1 MLSLNS
7 YGLAKASN
15 QHLTLPRL
23 NPPAI
28 RSSNTLSVGK
38 LAQVRR
44 DVHPW
49 YRTTSGFEYGRH
61 VDFQDIGL
69 NVSPVNPHAKHMD
82 FTHGFLQ
89 GPKKRLV
96 LSDKLRAEHKIR
108 MQAKFDEKQ
117 LQLNFKREVRREL
130 RDKRRLEL
138 TEQTHASSV
147 IQRHV
152 RGMLA
157 RTHVAAAHS
166 ALAHVSAV
174 RIQSFY
180 RSKMRMYHAKLA
192 LQRIKV
198 VYPSHDDLAVDA
210 ACVIQRK
217 IRDHLA
223 KRNARAELQRRREQ
237 RASRRQQIQK
247 ELMDARRRA
256 SVTIQRIGRG
266 LIVRQRM
273 RRRRLV
279 ADTGVPNPFSS
290 KRRQPPLQTAQV
302 QSKQQF
308 KQAAAAA
315 PSPASTLMVYIYKPP
330 GKKKAS
336 AVPAPALRRLS
347 SVDSSLNDA

>member
-38 LAQVRR
+38 LAQERR

-89 GPKKRLV
+89 GPYTDSSLGSLDMKKKRLV

-138 TEQTHASSV
+138 TEKTHASSV

-174 RIQSFY
+174 RIQSFC
-180 RSKMRMYHAKLA
+180 RSKMRIYHAKLA
-192 LQRIKV
+192 LQRIK
-198 VYPSHDDLAVDA
+198 DDLAVDA

-237 RASRRQQIQK
+237 RSSRRQQIQK

-256 SVTIQRIGRG
+256 SVAIQRIGRG

-290 KRRQPPLQTAQV
+290 KRKQPPLQTAQV

-315 PSPASTLMVYIYKPP
+315 PSPAKPP